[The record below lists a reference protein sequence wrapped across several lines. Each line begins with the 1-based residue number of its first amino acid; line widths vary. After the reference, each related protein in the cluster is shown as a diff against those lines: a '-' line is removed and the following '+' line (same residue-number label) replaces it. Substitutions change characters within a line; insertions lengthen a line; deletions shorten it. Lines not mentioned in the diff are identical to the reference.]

1 MAGGEEGNT
10 VKTVISNGKSPS
22 RPLLIGRH
30 AKCAKQSTEALT
42 NAYVHDLRQRLV
54 EEMEAKLESKVNQKV
69 QENLVRVLKKLS
81 DANPEMNINVEDLA
95 STIMYSSETENLTGG
110 TSS

>member
-1 MAGGEEGNT
+1 MAGGGGGNT
-10 VKTVISNGKSPS
+10 VETVISNGKSHG

-42 NAYVHDLRQRLV
+42 NAYIHDLRQRLV

-69 QENLVRVLKKLS
+69 QENLAWVLRKLG
-81 DANPEMNINVEDLA
+81 DANPEMNINVEDLI
-95 STIMYSSETENLTGG
+95 STIMSSENEDLTGG

>member
-1 MAGGEEGNT
+1 MAGGEGGNT
-10 VKTVISNGKSPS
+10 VETVISNGKSQG
-22 RPLLIGRH
+22 RPLLIGRR

-54 EEMEAKLESKVNQKV
+54 EEMEAQLESKVNQKV
-69 QENLVRVLKKLS
+69 QENLARVLKKLG
-81 DANPEMNINVEDLA
+81 DANPEMNINVEDLT
-95 STIMYSSETENLTGG
+95 STIMSSETDNLTGG

>member
-1 MAGGEEGNT
+1 M
-10 VKTVISNGKSPS
+10 
-22 RPLLIGRH
+22 GRH

-54 EEMEAKLESKVNQKV
+54 EEMEAQLESKVNQKV
-69 QENLVRVLKKLS
+69 QENLARVLKKLG
-81 DANPEMNINVEDLA
+81 DANPEMNINVEDLT
-95 STIMYSSETENLTGG
+95 STIMSSETDNLTGG